1 MISSAQSPSGPI
13 MVSDRGRQW
22 HHIPAIVVAIVLAV
36 VPLLFFGDYWMFVA
50 AKILAFGIAAM
61 GLQILYGRAGQMSL
75 AQGAFMGVGA
85 YTGYILSSSGVTPG
99 LQLLAVIAVA
109 VVIALIVGLPT
120 LRLSPLR
127 LAIVTLAF
135 GELFNWLLVNTSRLT
150 GGTQGAPVEPF
161 VVLGLDTSYPL
172 DAYLLTLAFA
182 IVLTLLALNI
192 AGTQP
197 GRRMTAIRDTEMAA
211 ISVGVFLP
219 KTKLIAFVL
228 SAVFGGI
235 GGWLYS
241 GITGFIAPPDFD
253 LFASV
258 FLLAAVVI
266 GGSRKVIGAWLG
278 AAFIVLLPEGFN
290 LIGQPNM
297 YALAGGALLA
307 ITALLLPDGLIGAL
321 TRITGV
327 ARTVLSRKK
336 SMR

>member
-1 MISSAQSPSGPI
+1 MNTAAQSPLATIAARNSSSRRRH
-13 MVSDRGRQW
+13 V
-22 HHIPAIVVAIVLAV
+22 PAIVVAIILAV
-36 VPLLFFGDYWMFVA
+36 IPLLFFGDYWMFVA

-85 YTGYILSSSGVTPG
+85 YTGYVMASSGAAPG
-99 LQLLAVIAVA
+99 LQLLAVIGVA

-135 GELFNWLLVNTSRLT
+135 GELFNWLLINTSRLT

-161 VVLGLDTSYPL
+161 VLLGFDTSYPL
-172 DAYLLTLAFA
+172 DAYLLTLVFA
-182 IVLTLLALNI
+182 VVLTLLAVNL
-192 AGTQP
+192 GSTQA
-197 GRRMTAIRDTEMAA
+197 GRRMAAIRDTEMAA
-211 ISVGVFLP
+211 LSVGVFLP

-266 GGSRKVIGAWLG
+266 GGSRKVVGAWLG

-307 ITALLLPDGLIGAL
+307 ITALLLPDGLAGAAAH
-321 TRITGV
+321 IT
-327 ARTVLSRKK
+327 ARTKAAFSRGR
-336 SMR
+336 ST